1 VSKHSVNQVIQRA
14 IGDAAFRRQL
24 QRDPANALQGFD
36 LTKDE
41 RAAITSGDPTR
52 LTALGVD
59 QRMSKA
65 FGLGGMSDVS
75 KTVAG
80 DDTVTGGGAAFL
92 DEGSSAGTA
101 SLVSPNTAEGG
112 NADLLIPGT
121 ASAGTGVFVDAD
133 GTTLDAGHAD
143 PNAQAGTAVIDAGT
157 AQQGTGVFVDSD
169 GTTLDAGVV
178 STDGAGNAVIVGD
191 PASPTTSAVESLDT
205 TGDMNL
211 IDPGL
216 VSSRATD
223 FIDVGDGSSGDLN
236 VIDPGLV
243 GGGQAGFDP
252 GDLNTDASALDSASG
267 GLDTGGDIRPTEY

>member
-24 QRDPANALQGFD
+24 QRDPANALAGFD
-36 LTKDE
+36 LSKDE

-75 KTVAG
+75 KTVVG
-80 DDTVTGGGAAFL
+80 DDTLTGGAAFL

-112 NADLLIPGT
+112 NADVLIPGS

-133 GTTLDAGHAD
+133 GTTLDAGVAD
-143 PNAQAGTAVIDAGT
+143 PNAAGSAVIDVPGAAQAGTGIFT
-157 AQQGTGVFVDSD
+157 DSD
-169 GTTLDAGVV
+169 GRTLDAGIV
-178 STDGAGNAVIVGD
+178 STDASGNAVIIGD

-205 TGDMNL
+205 TGDMNVF
-211 IDPGL
+211 DPGI
-216 VSSRATD
+216 VSSSATD
-223 FIDVGDGSSGDLN
+223 FIDVGDGSGGDLN

-252 GDLNTDASALDSASG
+252 GDLTTDASTLDQSGG

>member
-1 VSKHSVNQVIQRA
+1 MSKASVQQVIQRA
-14 IGDAAFRRQL
+14 VSDAAFRRQL

-41 RAAITSGDPTR
+41 RQAITSGDPTR

-121 ASAGTGVFVDAD
+121 ASAGTG
-133 GTTLDAGHAD
+133 
-143 PNAQAGTAVIDAGT
+143 I
-157 AQQGTGVFVDSD
+157 FVDSD